1 MTKIRRNDTV
11 KVLAGKD
18 RGKTGKVLRVFPEE
32 NRVLVEGINFIKR
45 HTRQTKQEQKG
56 GIVQK
61 ESPVQISN
69 LILICKHCNKPTRV
83 EMKIMSD
90 GSSKV
95 RVCKKCKEI
104 IT

>member
-1 MTKIRRNDTV
+1 MNNIRRSDTV
-11 KVLAGKD
+11 KVLSGRDKS
-18 RGKTGKVLRVFPEE
+18 KTGKVIKVFPGAG
-32 NRVLVEGINFIKR
+32 RALVEGVNFVKK

-61 ESPVQISN
+61 ESPIRISN
-69 LILICKHCNKPTRV
+69 LSLVCKHCNKPTRV
-83 EMKIMSD
+83 GIKTMSD
-90 GSSKV
+90 GSSKA